1 MALAGQEG
9 SVGGTGWTGR
19 VCWWHWLDRKGLL
32 IVLAGQE
39 GSVGGTGW
47 TGSVCWWYWLDRK
60 GLLVALAGQ
69 EGSVGGTGW
78 TGRTEVYNFYSR
90 GFSNSAYSF
99 AIKMPI

>member
-19 VCWWHWLDRKGLL
+19 VCWWH
-32 IVLAGQE
+32 
-39 GSVGGTGW
+39 
-47 TGSVCWWYWLDRK
+47 WLDRK